1 MSFIE
6 GLEEREADNPL
17 SPEED
22 RMALDCIAD
31 VWSGYLSEASEALG
45 CAPEVFKKVPGEPPA
60 MAKIRHM
67 GLTARGLINKSTT
80 IQRGIVAVMRRELE

>member
-1 MSFIE
+1 
-6 GLEEREADNPL
+6 
-17 SPEED
+17 
-22 RMALDCIAD
+22 MALDCIAD